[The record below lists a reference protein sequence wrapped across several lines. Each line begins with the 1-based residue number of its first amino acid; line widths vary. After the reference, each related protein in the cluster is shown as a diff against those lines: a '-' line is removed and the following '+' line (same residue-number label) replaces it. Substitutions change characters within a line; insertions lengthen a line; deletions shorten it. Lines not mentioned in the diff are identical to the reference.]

1 MYITAIRW
9 PSVDWK
15 MASLS
20 SCRLCGGQV
29 STEAQACP
37 HCGQPDPCEQWRDV
51 RAALNRGNKI
61 EAIKIVIEKTGW
73 DLSQAKE
80 FVESLR

>member
-1 MYITAIRW
+1 M
-9 PSVDWK
+9 PS
-15 MASLS
+15 LT

-37 HCGQPDPCEQWRDV
+37 HCGQPDPSGQWGDV
-51 RAALNRGNKI
+51 RAALNRGDKLK
-61 EAIKIVIEKTGW
+61 AIKMVIDRTGW
-73 DLSQAKE
+73 DLRQAKE